1 MLINHSL
8 KTAIIEI
15 TCSFLTGSTP
25 PGILAI
31 VYSLTNSSE
40 IHYAVGERSG
50 NQSQVIIDRLHG
62 EVYNVVVYDRGA
74 DQLPE
79 EWPAGS
85 QSVHAHAQNQYIGIS
100 K

>member
-1 MLINHSL
+1 MPIHHPF
-8 KTAIIEI
+8 KTTVIEI
-15 TCSFLTGSTP
+15 TCSFLAGSTP

-31 VYSLTNSSE
+31 VYSHTNSSD
-40 IHYAVGERSG
+40 IHYVVGERFG
-50 NQSQVIIDRLHG
+50 NQSQVIIDGLNG
-62 EVYNVVVYDRGA
+62 DVYNVVVYDRGE

-85 QSVHAHAQNQYIGIS
+85 QIVHAHVQNQYIG